1 MAITRVSSAQMSI
14 NVALICYDTFISF
27 AKDIYTGTKK
37 SYTTTYTTYRERANA
52 IYLLSW
58 RDAWWYASF
67 EKTTPRLGLDSPRRR
82 DCGVGSN
89 FPRRNYLS
97 RRLSRCQSFVVHS
110 RGSLPG
116 VSRILL
122 EERYDVSPARR
133 CSWLRQKSENALM
146 KCWSLLSQTLSG
158 TNYNDGETLS

>member
-1 MAITRVSSAQMSI
+1 MSEQTR
-14 NVALICYDTFISF
+14 FIRYR
-27 AKDIYTGTKK
+27 AEIGGT
-37 SYTTTYTTYRERANA
+37 
-52 IYLLSW
+52 LLSKKKKK
-58 RDAWWYASF
+58 
-67 EKTTPRLGLDSPRRR
+67 KTTPRLGLDSPRRR

-146 KCWSLLSQTLSG
+146 KC
-158 TNYNDGETLS
+158 

>member
-1 MAITRVSSAQMSI
+1 MAITRVSFPRMSI
-14 NVALICYDTFISF
+14 NVGLICYDTFISF
-27 AKDIYTGTKK
+27 VKDIYIRIKK
-37 SYTTTYTTYRERANA
+37 SYTTTSHERANA
-52 IYLLSW
+52 IYSLSR
-58 RDAWWYASF
+58 RDRWYASF
-67 EKTTPRLGLDSPRRR
+67 EKKKTTPRLGLDSPRRR

>member
-1 MAITRVSSAQMSI
+1 MAITRVSFARMSI
-14 NVALICYDTFISF
+14 DVALICYDTFISF
-27 AKDIYTGTKK
+27 VKDIYIRTKK
-37 SYTTTYTTYRERANA
+37 SYTATYTTYRERANA

-58 RDAWWYASF
+58 RDRWYASL

-146 KCWSLLSQTLSG
+146 KR
-158 TNYNDGETLS
+158 